1 MPWGLNPILG
11 VTDSDPCLAIRYQ
24 KHVHTYRILPDGEDF
39 LAVQVGAWTLT
50 LDLDSSL
57 LLGTGWLTFLPPLL
71 ASDLARRACAAL
83 PDPGGAHR
91 PVRPAQPGPRVR
103 PAAACRAGA
112 RAGPLGRPRC
122 LRCHPVCSVQMPA
135 LPCAQILPAS
145 SHPIFSTHFP

>member
-1 MPWGLNPILG
+1 MTGGEVPWGLNPILG

-71 ASDLARRACAAL
+71 ASDLARRACAPL

-91 PVRPAQPGPRVR
+91 PIRPAQPGPRLC

-112 RAGPLGRPRC
+112 RAGPLR
-122 LRCHPVCSVQMPA
+122 
-135 LPCAQILPAS
+135 
-145 SHPIFSTHFP
+145 